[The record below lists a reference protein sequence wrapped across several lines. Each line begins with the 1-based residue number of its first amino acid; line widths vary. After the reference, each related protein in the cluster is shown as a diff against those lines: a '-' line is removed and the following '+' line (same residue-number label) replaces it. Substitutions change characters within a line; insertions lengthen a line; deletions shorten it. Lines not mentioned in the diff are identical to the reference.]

1 MNHGDRVTIACKP
14 NSDHHHPEIR
24 EKRAAMNG
32 KTGEVVTIA
41 TLSGDV
47 LVEADG
53 VRSWFWASELTPAPS
68 VEADLRATIA
78 GLRDELA
85 NEKAAHAECER
96 LLSEERSVRAVA
108 VRARIEAER
117 REDEAR
123 ETIDLVVRGIPEEY
137 RGYSRPHL
145 CIAAM
150 LGEFDG
156 ERRAH
161 DKTKRLLVAAVEL
174 GRAATDVVGAWDFVA
189 SLDEPI
195 ARLRTALDA
204 FEAPPTTAP
213 LAQALGLLRRTR
225 AVLHK
230 LDPAHELLRAEIDAL
245 LAGAPVVESRRPTED
260 VKATLLSAVR
270 TAHDGEQGRRDHLG
284 RIVREEWIKWAREQP
299 SPKPSWL
306 VPWEGLS
313 EPDKEV
319 DRRIGARLYSIGV
332 LSTAGEPQIA
342 PTAYHPEIEAAIDGV
357 VSATKG
363 VGPSPFERAVVR
375 LLGMLSKHREGLRAP
390 LTEEEARRLAREIGD
405 LCHNPDVNEL
415 DTWTRTLLAVD
426 RGETPPE
433 VRPVAPFTED
443 DARHSLGA
451 ALREAAKRSAPVAPP
466 TPDLDTRP
474 SFVQS
479 MRDAGYKPLPSP
491 LRIVCREFDDLHEC
505 ALDINHEGDH
515 NTAADGS
522 GDSFPNFAPD
532 LAALCAR
539 RDRLR
544 ARFASY
550 NGGDRPMSP
559 PVALIRELA
568 EVEAQIEAAKD
579 ATPDAPH
586 THPLSP
592 EDEARGFVPAW
603 TADKPHTMA
612 APSKR
617 PKTHALKARL
627 AGVTCPSCG
636 APLAL
641 CECPTNRG

>member
-332 LSTAGEPQIA
+332 LSCDDADA
-342 PTAYHPEIEAAIDGV
+342 RAVRHRKAIRARFRALRADV
-357 VSATKG
+357 RKAKDARYKSDCRYLKER
-363 VGPSPFERAVVR
+363 ERAVQLEVEHSAPVPAAEASLKTRAWIAYRTLQKVGADLRKVTWPADITRVMSAVVR
-375 LLGMLSKHREGLRAP
+375 AVDASRPA
-390 LTEEEARRLAREIGD
+390 LTEEEARKIALTSIRSLCTTADVDRVTDALLRASRVAVPQWSGLTEEEARAYDEIRAERGRQITKGRTPEKDDKRTSAEWTACLMGVLGD
-405 LCHNPDVNEL
+405 LTAANERRRWVKVGSVAVAAIQSLDRCASRGDV
-415 DTWTRTLLAVD
+415 
-426 RGETPPE
+426 PPE
-433 VRPVAPFTED
+433 VRTPSTPASD
-443 DARHSLGA
+443 
-451 ALREAAKRSAPVAPP
+451 P
-466 TPDLDTRP
+466 TK
-474 SFVQS
+474 
-479 MRDAGYKPLPSP
+479 G
-491 LRIVCREFDDLHEC
+491 
-505 ALDINHEGDH
+505 
-515 NTAADGS
+515 
-522 GDSFPNFAPD
+522 GDS
-532 LAALCAR
+532 
-539 RDRLR
+539 
-544 ARFASY
+544 
-550 NGGDRPMSP
+550 
-559 PVALIRELA
+559 
-568 EVEAQIEAAKD
+568 
-579 ATPDAPH
+579 
-586 THPLSP
+586 
-592 EDEARGFVPAW
+592 
-603 TADKPHTMA
+603 
-612 APSKR
+612 
-617 PKTHALKARL
+617 
-627 AGVTCPSCG
+627 
-636 APLAL
+636 
-641 CECPTNRG
+641 

>member
-85 NEKAAHAECER
+85 NEKACAREATRRDGLEEENARLRAEVERWSKSEAEC
-96 LLSEERSVRAVA
+96 VRAGLETVGQL
-108 VRARIEAER
+108 RARLAQTTEAADALR
-117 REDEAR
+117 
-123 ETIDLVVRGIPEEY
+123 
-137 RGYSRPHL
+137 
-145 CIAAM
+145 
-150 LGEFDG
+150 
-156 ERRAH
+156 
-161 DKTKRLLVAAVEL
+161 
-174 GRAATDVVGAWDFVA
+174 RAATDVAGAWDFIA
-189 SLDEPI
+189 PLDEPI
-195 ARLRTALDA
+195 ARLRAALDA
-204 FEAPPTTAP
+204 FEAPPATAP
-213 LAQALGLLRRTR
+213 LAQALDLLRRTR